1 MNYTAQ
7 KFPTRTMDRAL
18 AAMDALFIP
27 IIQLEMEF
35 DFLLDEHRLAKA
47 VSLLLEAE
55 PILGCRFV
63 RRILRP
69 YWKSVEKDKSNVF
82 TLTKNEI
89 EYEAFKKKGIDFL
102 SAPQILA
109 CLYRSESADR
119 LTIKISHLVS
129 DAAGVKDI
137 TATLST
143 IYNRL
148 DEEPGFHPDPNH
160 CDSRSFRQITKHV
173 PWAVRPRIVFN
184 YLHETIKSVIPNKTH
199 GVPVKNTSE
208 NAGKYITRHIE
219 KEELTN
225 MIQYAKNRN
234 ATINDVLLA
243 AIFRAYSRM
252 GGWDGKAALRMAM
265 TIDLRR
271 YLPEKKAESIS
282 NFSSMEILTYGTAME
297 DDFEATLARIVEM
310 VNKRKSSWLG
320 LSAFISLYLVLWAF
334 PYAGLTLMTKKGW
347 ESKANSPNA
356 FDWFTNMGNISVEQ
370 VNFGGKP
377 SRALLLPPGCNLP
390 LFFFGCS
397 SYDGS
402 LSFSASIMPDAEN
415 EMSTNRF
422 FDLIVSE
429 LPLSQL
435 QTTGT
440 GGSTAATNS
449 VSAG

>member
-1 MNYTAQ
+1 MNKTPQ
-7 KFPTRTMDRAL
+7 KFPTKTMDRAL
-18 AAMDALFIP
+18 AAMDVLFIP

-35 DFLLDEHRLAKA
+35 DFPLDQHRLAKS
-47 VSLLLEAE
+47 VSLLIEAE
-55 PILGCRFV
+55 PILGCKFV
-63 RRILRP
+63 CRILRP
-69 YWKSVEKDKSNVF
+69 YWEIVEKEKSDIF
-82 TLTKNEI
+82 TLTKKKS
-89 EYEAFKKKGIDFL
+89 EYDAFKKKGIDFL

-137 TATLST
+137 AATLST

-148 DEEPGFHPDPNH
+148 KDKPDFHPDPNP
-160 CDSRSFRQITKHV
+160 CDSRSFGQITKHI

-184 YLHETIKSVIPNKTH
+184 YLRETIKSVIPYRTH

-208 NAGKYITRHIE
+208 NAGKYITMHIE

-225 MIQYAKNRN
+225 MIQYAKKHD

-243 AIFRAYSRM
+243 AIFRAYSKM

-265 TIDLRR
+265 TVDLRR
-271 YLPEKKAESIS
+271 YLPDKKAESIS

-297 DDFEATLARIVEM
+297 DDFDSTLARIVEM

-320 LSAFISLYLVLWAF
+320 LSAFISLYMALWAL
-334 PYAGLTLMTKKGW
+334 PYAGLNLMTKKGW
-347 ESKANSPNA
+347 ESKANSSNA
-356 FDWFTNMGNISVEQ
+356 FDWFTNMGKISAEQ

-377 SRALLLPPGCNLP
+377 YRALLLPPGCNLP

-402 LSFSASIMPDAEN
+402 LNLSASIMPDAEN
-415 EMSTNRF
+415 EMITNRF

-429 LPLSQL
+429 LPLR
-435 QTTGT
+435 
-440 GGSTAATNS
+440 
-449 VSAG
+449 